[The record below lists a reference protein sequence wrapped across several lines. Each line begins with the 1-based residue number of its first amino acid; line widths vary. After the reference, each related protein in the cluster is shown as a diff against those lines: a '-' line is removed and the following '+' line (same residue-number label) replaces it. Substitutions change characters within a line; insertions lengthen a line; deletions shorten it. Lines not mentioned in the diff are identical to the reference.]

1 MRRFLGLGARS
12 GARPRRCRS
21 RARPGHD
28 RHDRGTRARPA
39 GARPARR
46 HRHRQER
53 RHRLPAL
60 RSVGRHRRLPLP
72 GPSRRHLRRERRADR
87 LRRPVQEERGQRAV
101 HDLRRVPP
109 QRRHHDGGAH
119 RHRGVV
125 AHRREVLGR
134 GRGRDRHPDREP
146 AAQRPAVREPG
157 RARSRREPGPPH
169 RPHQVHPVRAAGGR
183 GRRPQ
188 HQLPDRRRRQQRRH
202 RRRPR
207 AELPARLHRRVQLR
221 DPALPRRR
229 GPRAGRGHQRGHQE
243 RNQRPPRV
251 RVRLFPRRRPQLED
265 GDGEAQQRTEG
276 WLPTLPVR
284 REPGGA
290 RGQGPDP
297 LLRVLRAGQP
307 GQHAVGEHSRAL
319 SGEGRRVRA
328 ALPREHVRGQGHPPG
343 EPRQFPVRALRLQ
356 RQQPALRNDPEL
368 PARVVGHEQEQVPL
382 RQHELQLRARRRK
395 AERVH
400 LPVLVLP
407 QPHRR
412 ELDAAHRDLPERR
425 ERRAG
430 GEHAADHRPAQ
441 IPVP

>member
-1 MRRFLGLGARS
+1 MRRFLGSALGLVLALGVAAPVLAQGTTGTIEGRVLDQQGLALPGATVTVKNVATGFRRS
-12 GARPRRCRS
+12 GVSDATGTYLF
-21 RARPGHD
+21 PG
-28 RHDRGTRARPA
+28 
-39 GARPARR
+39 
-46 HRHRQER
+46 
-53 RHRLPAL
+53 LPVATYDV
-60 RSVGRHRRLPLP
+60 SVELTGFAAQ
-72 GPSRRHLRRERRADR
+72 S
-87 LRRPVQEERGQRAV
+87 QEERGQRAV

-146 AAQRPAVREPG
+146 AAQRPAVRKPG

-207 AELPARLHRRVQLR
+207 AEFPARLHRRVQLR
-221 DPALPRRR
+221 DPALPGGR

-290 RGQGPDP
+290 HGQGPDP

-441 IPVP
+441 VPVP